1 MQQGTALRTKIR
13 AWYEVQ
19 QLYCPGACSLRS
31 RQAQAG
37 PVDAPLESAFAMKL
51 WLPSMVAQQADC
63 DERLR
68 EHEWSLRYAQ
78 AHDSLQAIRSNLQ
91 LRTSLYHYKDRFDR
105 GQRALTRSMNLIE
118 KLKNKIDAA
127 ALRYRVARHALAVL
141 APLLVKGFEWET
153 VLRPLNPQDIR
164 GLSVG
169 DMGDSEG
176 RRTLSWIWTVQGVA
190 ADASEDEQ
198 LHDCK

>member
-1 MQQGTALRTKIR
+1 MALRTKIK
-13 AWYEVQ
+13 AWYDIQ
-19 QLYCPGACSLRS
+19 QLYCPGACSLRT
-31 RQAQAG
+31 REAQAS
-37 PVDAPLESAFAMKL
+37 PAEAPLESASAMKL

-63 DERLR
+63 DTRLR
-68 EHEWSLRYAQ
+68 EYEWELRYAQ
-78 AHDSLQAIRSNLQ
+78 AHDSLQSIRTSLQ
-91 LRTSLYHYKDRFDR
+91 LRTSLFHYKDRFDR
-105 GQRALTRSMNLIE
+105 GQRVLTRSMNLIE
-118 KLKNKIDAA
+118 KLKHKIEAA
-127 ALRYRVARHALAVL
+127 ALRYRTARQALVVL

-153 VLRPLNPQDIR
+153 VLKPLGAQDIR